1 MADETN
7 IDIILRTKLHRP
19 PAPSD
24 YVHRPRL
31 SDYLDQQLER
41 PLTLVSAPAGY
52 GKSTLVSCWLDR
64 CDRPSTWIS
73 LDENDNDLRQFLAYF
88 IAAVE
93 TVFPN
98 SVNETR
104 PLVDAPFLPPLST
117 LVGSM
122 ANELDMIEQGFIL
135 VLDDI
140 HSIQEKS
147 VHHFLNDLLRHPPRP
162 MHLVLIGRRDPL
174 LNITALRAR
183 SQLAEIRLQDLRF
196 TVEETATYLQN
207 ILKKQIDE
215 DLAVAWSDKT
225 EGWVTGLRLAA
236 LSMQHHGDFESR
248 LLETQKGIQYVMEY
262 LFNEIFSHQPPDI
275 QDYLLKTSILDRFC
289 APMYDAMVG
298 TGVAP
303 GVTQN
308 DAWQFINRLRKENLF
323 IISLDAEGHW
333 FRFHHFFQALL
344 KRQLQRNYSAGDIN
358 TLHATASEWFESQ
371 GLITESIEHAL
382 AAEDYVHAAEIVEKY
397 RHNMH
402 EAGRWHVIE
411 RWLDRLPEG
420 IIQKRAALLLAKAW
434 IAYVRFQLERIPPMI
449 EQAESL
455 LDDKTAAPLL
465 WGELNFFRGN
475 LLYWQGE
482 AETGARLLEEALA
495 RIPEKEIHVKNNTEL
510 ILGLARQMI
519 GQKERAIQAFDDRI
533 RALDPSESFSF
544 AYLTAGLTFV
554 HLLSGELHPAKV
566 QAQQI
571 QTVTNKVGNLNIDAW
586 SSYLL
591 AVAHLHASELERAY
605 HQFALAAQQRYTLDT
620 RAVIDAMA
628 GLALAQQLLKK
639 PDAADESI
647 DSLIDLVRE
656 LNVPH
661 YLSVA
666 YSCRA
671 RLALLR
677 CDLAT
682 AIEWT
687 HSINETPVPSALF
700 MWLEIPSITQAR
712 VLIADGTEASLVKAK
727 ELLDTLAQL
736 AQTCR
741 FTNQTIEIAVLQSM
755 ALVKLERGN
764 EALAA
769 LKEVVALA
777 GPLGWNRPFIE
788 AGQTMADLLMR
799 LRQQNVSVDY
809 IERILAAF
817 PHTASTTP
825 LPDLRSTN
833 DKREFEAETATPIQ
847 NRKSKIQNSLIELLT
862 NRELDVLELLAQR
875 LQNKEI
881 AEKLFVSPATVKSH
895 LESIY
900 QKLNVS
906 KRREAVDKAYAL
918 KIITRR

>member
-1 MADETN
+1 
-7 IDIILRTKLHRP
+7 
-19 PAPSD
+19 
-24 YVHRPRL
+24 VG
-31 SDYLDQQLER
+31 
-41 PLTLVSAPAGY
+41 TL
-52 GKSTLVSCWLDR
+52 
-64 CDRPSTWIS
+64 
-73 LDENDNDLRQFLAYF
+73 
-88 IAAVE
+88 
-93 TVFPN
+93 
-98 SVNETR
+98 
-104 PLVDAPFLPPLST
+104 
-117 LVGSM
+117 
-122 ANELDMIEQGFIL
+122 ANQLDMIEQDFIL

-140 HSIQEKS
+140 HTIQEKS
-147 VHHFLNDLLRHPPRP
+147 VHLFLKDLLRHPPQP
-162 MHLVLIGRRDPL
+162 MHLVLIGRRDPSL
-174 LNITALRAR
+174 SIAALRAR
-183 SQLAEIRLQDLRF
+183 SQLAEVRLQDLRF
-196 TVEETATYLQN
+196 TAGETGSYLQQ
-207 ILKKQIDE
+207 ILKRQITDE
-215 DLAVAWSDKT
+215 IATAWSEKT

-236 LSMQHHGDFESR
+236 LTLQHQGDFKTIPPE
-248 LLETQKGIQYVMEY
+248 LQGGTQYVMEY
-262 LFNEIFSHQPPDI
+262 LFNEVLSHQPPDLR
-275 QDYLLKTSILDRFC
+275 DFLLKTSILDRFC
-289 APMYDAMVG
+289 APLYDAMIG
-298 TGVAP
+298 TGVEP
-303 GVTQN
+303 GNAQN
-308 DAWQFINRLRKENLF
+308 GAWQLIALLKKANLF
-323 IISLDAEGHW
+323 LIRLDVEDQW
-333 FRFHHFFQALL
+333 FRYHHLFRDLL
-344 KRQLQRNYSAGDIN
+344 KRQLKRNYSAGDIN
-358 TLHATASEWFESQ
+358 TLHSTASEWFESQ

-434 IAYVRFQLERIPPMI
+434 IAYVRFQLERIPSMI

-455 LDDKTAAPLL
+455 LDDKTAEPLL

-495 RIPEKEIHVKNNTEL
+495 QIPEKKIHVKSNTEL

-519 GQKERAIQAFDDRI
+519 GQKERAIQALDDRI
-533 RALDPSESFSF
+533 RALDPSENFSF
-544 AYLTAGLTFV
+544 AYLTAGLTFI
-554 HLLSGELHPAKV
+554 HLLSGELHQAKV
-566 QAQQI
+566 QAKQMQA
-571 QTVTNKVGNLNIDAW
+571 VTNKAGNLNTDAW

-591 AVAHLHASELERAY
+591 AVAHLQASELERAY

-628 GLALAQQLLKK
+628 GQALAQQLLKK

-656 LNVPH
+656 LNVPQ

-671 RLALLR
+671 RLSLLR

-712 VLIADGTEASLVKAK
+712 VLIADGTEASLVKAI

-736 AQTCR
+736 AQTYR

-777 GPLGWNRPFIE
+777 GPLGWIRPFIE
-788 AGQTMADLLMR
+788 AGAPMADLLKQ
-799 LRQQNVSVDY
+799 LRKRDASVDY
-809 IERILAAF
+809 INRILAAF
-817 PHTASTTP
+817 PDTESKPP
-825 LPDLRSTN
+825 LTDLRATN
-833 DKREFEAETATPIQ
+833 DEREFEAETVTPIE
-847 NRKSKIQNSLIELLT
+847 NPKSKIQNSLIEPLT
-862 NRELDVLELLAQR
+862 NRELDVLDLLAQR

-906 KRREAVDKAYAL
+906 NRREAIDKAYAL

>member
-1 MADETN
+1 
-7 IDIILRTKLHRP
+7 
-19 PAPSD
+19 
-24 YVHRPRL
+24 
-31 SDYLDQQLER
+31 
-41 PLTLVSAPAGY
+41 
-52 GKSTLVSCWLDR
+52 
-64 CDRPSTWIS
+64 
-73 LDENDNDLRQFLAYF
+73 
-88 IAAVE
+88 
-93 TVFPN
+93 
-98 SVNETR
+98 
-104 PLVDAPFLPPLST
+104 
-117 LVGSM
+117 
-122 ANELDMIEQGFIL
+122 MIEQDFIL

-140 HSIQEKS
+140 HTIQEKS
-147 VHHFLNDLLRHPPRP
+147 VHLFLKDLLRHPPQP
-162 MHLVLIGRRDPL
+162 MHLVLIGRRDPSL
-174 LNITALRAR
+174 SIAALRAR
-183 SQLAEIRLQDLRF
+183 SQLAEVRLQDLRF
-196 TVEETATYLQN
+196 TAGETGSYLQQ
-207 ILKKQIDE
+207 ILKRQITDE
-215 DLAVAWSDKT
+215 IATAWSEKT

-236 LSMQHHGDFESR
+236 LTLQHQGDFKTIPPE
-248 LLETQKGIQYVMEY
+248 LQGGTQYVMEY
-262 LFNEIFSHQPPDI
+262 LFNEVLSHQPPDLR
-275 QDYLLKTSILDRFC
+275 DFLLKTSILDRFC
-289 APMYDAMVG
+289 APLYDAMIG
-298 TGVAP
+298 TGVEP
-303 GVTQN
+303 GNAQN
-308 DAWQFINRLRKENLF
+308 GAWQLIALLKKANLF
-323 IISLDAEGHW
+323 LIRLDVEDQW
-333 FRFHHFFQALL
+333 FRYHHLFRDLL
-344 KRQLQRNYSAGDIN
+344 KRQLKRNYSAGDIN
-358 TLHATASEWFESQ
+358 TLHSTASEWFESQ

-382 AAEDYVHAAEIVEKY
+382 AAEDYVHTAEIVEKY

-434 IAYVRFQLERIPPMI
+434 IAYVRFQLERIPSMI

-455 LDDKTAAPLL
+455 LDDKTAEPLL

-495 RIPEKEIHVKNNTEL
+495 QIPEKKIHVKSNTEL

-519 GQKERAIQAFDDRI
+519 GQKERAIQALDDRI
-533 RALDPSESFSF
+533 RALDPSENFSF
-544 AYLTAGLTFV
+544 AYLTAGLTFI
-554 HLLSGELHPAKV
+554 HLLSGELHQAKV
-566 QAQQI
+566 QAKQMQA
-571 QTVTNKVGNLNIDAW
+571 VTNKAGNLNTDAW

-591 AVAHLHASELERAY
+591 AVAHLQASELERAY

-628 GLALAQQLLKK
+628 GQALAQQLLKK

-656 LNVPH
+656 LNVPQ

-671 RLALLR
+671 RLSLLR

-712 VLIADGTEASLVKAK
+712 VLIADGTEASLVKAI

-777 GPLGWNRPFIE
+777 GPLGWIRPFIE
-788 AGQTMADLLMR
+788 AGAPMADLLKQ
-799 LRQQNVSVDY
+799 LRKRDASVDY
-809 IERILAAF
+809 INRILAAF
-817 PHTASTTP
+817 PDTESKPP
-825 LPDLRSTN
+825 LTDLRATN
-833 DKREFEAETATPIQ
+833 DEREFEAETVTPIE
-847 NRKSKIQNSLIELLT
+847 NPKSKIQNSLIEPLT
-862 NRELDVLELLAQR
+862 NRELDVLDLLAQR

-906 KRREAVDKAYAL
+906 NRREAIDKAYAL

>member
-1 MADETN
+1 MAGKTTN
-7 IDIILRTKLHRP
+7 STILRTKLHRP

-31 SDYLDQQLER
+31 SEYLDQQLER

-52 GKSTLVSCWLDR
+52 GKSTLVSCWLDS
-64 CDRPSTWIS
+64 CDRPSAWIS
-73 LDENDNDLRQFLAYF
+73 LDEQDNDFHQFLSYF
-88 IAAVE
+88 IAGIDSIFPDAVSK
-93 TVFPN
+93 TM
-98 SVNETR
+98 T
-104 PLVDAPFLPPLST
+104 LVDAPTLPPFST
-117 LVGSM
+117 LVGSLG
-122 ANELDMIEQGFIL
+122 NELDAIEQDFIL

-140 HSIQEKS
+140 HYIVKKLIHQ
-147 VHHFLNDLLRHPPRP
+147 FLNDLLRHPPRL
-162 MHLVLIGRRDPL
+162 MHLVLIGRRDPM
-174 LNITALRAR
+174 LNVATLRAR

-196 TVEETATYLQN
+196 TEAETAAYLQMF
-207 ILKKQIDE
+207 LDKQIDN
-215 DLAVAWSDKT
+215 DLAAEWAEKM

-236 LSMQHHGDFESR
+236 LSLKHRGDYKTIPTELHGG
-248 LLETQKGIQYVMEY
+248 TQYVTEY
-262 LFNEIFSHQPPDI
+262 LFNEILSHQPPDI
-275 QDYLLKTSILDRFC
+275 RNYLLKSSILDRFC
-289 APMYDAMVG
+289 ASLFDAIFSAD
-298 TGVAP
+298 VAP
-303 GVTQN
+303 GNAQN
-308 DAWQFINRLRKENLF
+308 GSWQFIALLKKENLF
-323 IISLDAEGHW
+323 LISLDTEDQW
-333 FRFHHFFQALL
+333 FRYHHLFKDLL
-344 KRQLQRNYSAGDIN
+344 NRQLRRHYPPNDIK
-358 TLHATASEWFESQ
+358 TLHLLASEWFESK
-371 GLITESIEHAL
+371 GLFTESIEHAL

-434 IAYVRFQLERIPPMI
+434 IAYLRFQLERIPSMI

-455 LDDKTAAPLL
+455 IDDKTAEPLI

-495 RIPEKEIHVKNNTEL
+495 QIPEKEIHVRSNTEL

-533 RALDPSESFSF
+533 RALDPSESFPF
-544 AYLTAGLTFV
+544 AYLTAGLAFV
-554 HLLSGELHPAKV
+554 HLLSGELHQAKV
-566 QAQQI
+566 QARQMQA
-571 QTVTNKVGNLNIDAW
+571 VTNKVGNLNIDAW

-628 GLALAQQLLKK
+628 GLALAQQLFKK

-656 LNVPH
+656 LNVPQ
-661 YLSVA
+661 YLSVV

-671 RLALLR
+671 RLSLLR

-682 AIEWT
+682 AIEWV

-712 VLIADGTEASLVKAK
+712 VLIADGTEASLVKAI

-741 FTNQTIEIAVLQSM
+741 FTNQTIEIAVLQTM
-755 ALVKLERGN
+755 ALDKLGRDG

-777 GPLGWNRPFIE
+777 GPLGWIRPFVE
-788 AGQTMADLLMR
+788 AGPPMVDLLTR

-817 PHTASTTP
+817 PDTASSTL
-825 LPDLRSTN
+825 LPDLGATN
-833 DKREFEAETATPIQ
+833 DKREFEAETVAQIPD
-847 NRKSKIQNSLIELLT
+847 SKIQNSLIEPLT

-906 KRREAVDKAYAL
+906 KRREAVDKANAL
-918 KIITRR
+918 KIITRH